1 MTKAT
6 RNEIPNAM
14 ETTFRIC
21 LAIAAIIN
29 LLPAI
34 LAFLPKKI
42 STSYG
47 VEVPDANYE
56 LLLRHR
62 AVLFAIIGGV
72 MVYSSISRTVYDLSA
87 IIGLVSMVSFLILW
101 KLVDGKINSKLL
113 KVVKIDVVGILILL
127 TGYVLFKIQ

>member
-1 MTKAT
+1 
-6 RNEIPNAM
+6 M

-72 MVYSSISRTVYDLSA
+72 MVYSFISRTVYDLAA

-113 KVVKIDVVGILILL
+113 KVVKIDVIGILVLL
-127 TGYVLFKIQ
+127 FGYILFKIQ

>member
-1 MTKAT
+1 
-6 RNEIPNAM
+6 M

>member
-1 MTKAT
+1 
-6 RNEIPNAM
+6 M

-72 MVYSSISRTVYDLSA
+72 MVYSFISRTVYDLAA
-87 IIGLVSMVSFLILW
+87 IIGLVSMVSFIILW

-113 KVVKIDVVGILILL
+113 KVVKIDVIGILVLL
-127 TGYVLFKIQ
+127 FGYILFKIQ